1 MSSKIIQCKC
11 GYKMSKKY
19 APYARFDKNFKHIG
33 SSETEIKYIDKCP
46 KCDIKEVIKNEN

>member
-11 GYKMSKKY
+11 GHKMKSKHT
-19 APYARFDKNFKHIG
+19 PYARFDESFKHIG
-33 SSETEIKYIDKCP
+33 SSETEIRYTDKCP